1 MDEQDEGFMREALDL
16 ADVAASLGEV
26 PIGAVV
32 VYNGAIIARA
42 HNRRELDQDP
52 TAHAELL
59 AVREAARVLGA
70 WRLSGCSVYVTL
82 EPCAMCAGAMVL
94 ARIDRCIYGCTDP
107 KGGFVGTLGD
117 LSSWPGLNHHFV
129 VSPGILAAECSEKL
143 SAFFREL
150 RKSSLRQGRT
160 EQPS

>member
-1 MDEQDEGFMREALDL
+1 MDERDEGFMREALDL

-94 ARIDRCIYGCTDP
+94 ARIDRCIYGCT
-107 KGGFVGTLGD
+107 
-117 LSSWPGLNHHFV
+117 
-129 VSPGILAAECSEKL
+129 
-143 SAFFREL
+143 
-150 RKSSLRQGRT
+150 
-160 EQPS
+160 

>member
-1 MDEQDEGFMREALDL
+1 MDERDEGFMREALAL

-26 PIGAVV
+26 PIGALV
-32 VYNGAIIARA
+32 VYQGTIIARA

-59 AVREAARVLGA
+59 AVREAAKVLGA

-107 KGGFVGTLGD
+107 KGGFAGTLGD
-117 LSSWPGLNHHFV
+117 LSSWPGLNHRFA
-129 VSPGILAAECSEKL
+129 VSPGILSAECSEKL

-150 RKSSLRQGRT
+150 RQSRGEK
-160 EQPS
+160 

>member
-1 MDEQDEGFMREALDL
+1 MDERDEGFMREALAL

-26 PIGAVV
+26 PIGALV
-32 VYNGAIIARA
+32 VYQGTIIARA

-59 AVREAARVLGA
+59 AVREAAKVLGA

-107 KGGFVGTLGD
+107 
-117 LSSWPGLNHHFV
+117 
-129 VSPGILAAECSEKL
+129 
-143 SAFFREL
+143 
-150 RKSSLRQGRT
+150 
-160 EQPS
+160 